1 MDALILGIILGLIQG
16 ISEWIP
22 ISSKTQILLAS
33 TFILGLGFSEGYVF
47 GLFMEIGTIFAAIIY
62 FRREIYRVIIA
73 LIGKGTEEDVVLL
86 KYVVISTIITG
97 IMGVPIYLFIINLIK
112 GPVIGIPM
120 SILGLILITDGIV
133 IYFSRKSYIPRKS
146 LKDLTI
152 KDFAIVGF
160 AQGLAALPGVSRSG
174 MTTSALL
181 LLGVKPE
188 EAFRL
193 SFIELIPAA
202 LGAIG
207 VTLIFSKHTVETTL
221 HLISFGALGISIVV
235 ATIVS
240 IFLISALL
248 RFARSNRILL
258 IVFTLGA
265 LALISGIISSITGLG

>member
-1 MDALILGIILGLIQG
+1 MDALVLGIVLGLIQG

-62 FRREIYRVIIA
+62 FRKEIYRVLIA
-73 LIGKGTEEDVVLL
+73 LIGKGTQEDVVLL
-86 KYVVISTIITG
+86 KYMVVSTIITG

-120 SILGLILITDGIV
+120 SILGLILISDGIV
-133 IYFSRKSYIPRKS
+133 IYFSRKSYVPRKS

-152 KDFAIVGF
+152 KDFVIVGF

-221 HLISFGALGISIVV
+221 HIISFEALGISIVV

-265 LALISGIISSITGLG
+265 LALISGLVSSITGLG

>member
-1 MDALILGIILGLIQG
+1 MDALVLGIVLGLIQG

-62 FRREIYRVIIA
+62 FRKEIYRVLIA
-73 LIGKGTEEDVVLL
+73 LIGKGTQEDVVLL
-86 KYVVISTIITG
+86 KYIVVSTIITG

-120 SILGLILITDGIV
+120 SILGLILISDGIV
-133 IYFSRKSYIPRKS
+133 IYFSRKSYVPRKS

-152 KDFAIVGF
+152 KDFVIVGF

-221 HLISFGALGISIVV
+221 HIISFEALGISIVV

-265 LALISGIISSITGLG
+265 LALISGLVSSITGLG